1 MKSRIYVIICIA
13 IIASIKLQAQDSIY
27 TRSIIKHLTD
37 KSFSGRGYV
46 NKGDL
51 KAASFLK
58 KEFIKIG
65 LVAGSN
71 NFYQNFS
78 FSVNTFPSKLN
89 ISINDHLLFP
99 GKDYIIDPS
108 SSGIKGTFTIKVIN
122 HSPTYYISENFQ
134 NVILLIDT
142 SGNGKIFTT
151 DSVRLWENN
160 PLNAAGLIFIS
171 EKKLTWSVSTTVD
184 SIFKFHILRNAIPL
198 NPVKIKLNIVNEFIP
213 KHHTQNVVAIIP
225 GFSIPDSFIFITA
238 HYDHLGKMGKHTYF
252 PGANDNVSGVSMLLN
267 LAKYFKQS
275 KNQIKYTMVFI
286 AFAGEEA
293 GLIGSKYYTDHP
305 IVDLKKI
312 NFLMNLDL
320 LGTGEDG
327 LMVVNGDIYTEAFSS
342 LEKINS
348 EHQYLKTISKR
359 GAAHNSDHYYF
370 SEKGVPSFFC
380 YTMGGIAAYHDIYDK
395 ANTLPLTK
403 YKEVFS
409 LLHDFI
415 KSR

>member
-1 MKSRIYVIICIA
+1 MKSIISFIICFA
-13 IIASIKLQAQDSIY
+13 IFVSIKLQAQDSTY
-27 TRSIIKHLTD
+27 TRNILNHLTD
-37 KSFSGRGYV
+37 KSFAGRGYV
-46 NKGDL
+46 NGGDQ
-51 KAASFLK
+51 KAALFLK
-58 KEFIKIG
+58 NEFIKIG
-65 LVAGSN
+65 LNAGSN

-78 FSVNTFPSKLN
+78 FPVNTFPSKMS
-89 ISINDHLLFP
+89 ISINDHLQLP

-108 SSGIKGTFTIKVIN
+108 SSGIKGTFPVKVIN
-122 HSPTYYISENFQ
+122 HSPTYYVSENFH

-142 SGNGKIFTT
+142 SGNGKLFTT
-151 DSVRLWENN
+151 DSVRLWKNN

-171 EKKLTWSVSTTVD
+171 EKKLTWSVSTIVD
-184 SIFKFHILRNAIPL
+184 SFFTFHILRNAIPTF
-198 NPVKIKLNIVNEFIP
+198 PVTIKLDIVNEFIP
-213 KHHTQNVVAIIP
+213 NHHTQNVIAIIP
-225 GFSIPDSFIFITA
+225 GSSLPDSFIFITA

-252 PGANDNVSGVSMLLN
+252 PGANDNASGVTMLLN
-267 LAKYFKQS
+267 LAKYFRQS
-275 KNQIKYTMVFI
+275 ENQLKYTLVFI

-305 IVDLKKI
+305 TVDLQKI
-312 NFLMNLDL
+312 NFLINLDL

-327 LMVVNGDIYTEAFSS
+327 LMVVNGAIYTEAFSS
-342 LEKINS
+342 FEKINS
-348 EHQYLKTISKR
+348 EHQYLKIISKR

-380 YTMGGIAAYHDIYDK
+380 YTMGGITAYHDIYDK